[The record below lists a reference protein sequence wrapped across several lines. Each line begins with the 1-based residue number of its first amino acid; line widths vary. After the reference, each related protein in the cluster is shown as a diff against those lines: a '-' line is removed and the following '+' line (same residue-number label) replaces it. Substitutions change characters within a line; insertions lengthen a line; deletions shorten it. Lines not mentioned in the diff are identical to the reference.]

1 MSKSIKIAIT
11 LSLAAFIAACAAYEE
26 EVEVMEPEPMAEE
39 MSMDTMQ
46 GKM

>member
-11 LSLAAFIAACAAYEE
+11 LSLAAFIAACAAQEE
-26 EVEVMEPEPMAEE
+26 EVMESMEPMAEE
-39 MSMDTMQ
+39 MSMDSME

>member
-11 LSLAAFIAACAAYEE
+11 LSLAALIAACAAQEE
-26 EVEVMEPEPMAEE
+26 EVEVMEPMAEE
-39 MSMDTMQ
+39 MSMDTME